1 MAFNPLHQFEIHK
14 IVDHSLV
21 GYDLSF
27 TNSAMYML
35 AAVFVIVSFFYIA
48 ARKATIIPGKLQAV
62 AETIIQFVDNTLFE
76 STGPKGKP
84 FFPFIFS
91 VFIFILTLN
100 LFGMMPY
107 AFTVTSHIIVTF
119 AMAALIFIII
129 IATGFVKHGLHF
141 FSLFL
146 PNGTPIYMA
155 PILVVIE
162 FVSFLSRPI
171 SLSIRLAGNMIAGN
185 VLLKVL
191 ASFVIMM
198 GIGGLLPMS
207 FMVVMVGFEIF
218 VAILQAYIFT
228 ILTCVYLNDAINLH

>member
-171 SLSIRLAGNMIAGN
+171 SLSIRLAGNMIAGH